1 MNKLEDKLIE
11 ENKALF
17 IKNKDLIKK
26 LKKDIKIEAGHIV
39 YQDKYENQEKNYD
52 YKVRLLELQ
61 DQIAKLRKQRNQI
74 GK

>member
-39 YQDKYENQEKNYD
+39 YQDKYEN
-52 YKVRLLELQ
+52 
-61 DQIAKLRKQRNQI
+61 
-74 GK
+74 